1 MFKRKPKKKNIYIS
15 GKSATTIYVLVFI
28 CFILYSASL
37 IFPYLIV
44 VSNSF
49 KNLSEY
55 SQSIFSLPKQLF
67 ISGDIFKNYRE
78 VFVEYDVFQMF
89 LNTIVLTA
97 CGTVVGVLFPSTVA
111 FILAKYDF
119 RFNKT
124 IYTIAIIFMMVPG
137 VGTLTAT
144 VKLFNELNLMDT
156 YFGVLCLY
164 ASPFGA
170 YFFILFAYY
179 KGLSSTYMEAAYIDG
194 ANDFYIFFKIIL
206 PMSKAGLSTI
216 AILVGLNTWNDYFT
230 PYMYMPNVKTLSTGL
245 EELSSN
251 TFGGGMLKLYAA
263 MVCMTVPVLIVF
275 FIGGKNMLENVA
287 AGGIKE

>member
-1 MFKRKPKKKNIYIS
+1 MLKRKTRSKNIYIS
-15 GKSATTIYVLVFI
+15 GKRTTTIYAIVFTFFVLYAF
-28 CFILYSASL
+28 SL
-37 IFPYLIV
+37 IFPYFIV
-44 VSNSF
+44 VGNSF
-49 KNLSEY
+49 KSLAEY
-55 SQSIFSLPKQLF
+55 SESIFSFPKDL
-67 ISGDIFKNYRE
+67 IVSGDIFKNYRD
-78 VFVEYDVFQMF
+78 VFVEYDIFQMF
-89 LNTIVLTA
+89 VNTIILTIG
-97 CGTVVGVLFPSTVA
+97 GTILGVLFPTTVS
-111 FILAKYDF
+111 FILAKYQF
-119 RFNKT
+119 KFNSA

-144 VKLFNELNLMDT
+144 VKLFYELNLMDT
-156 YFGVLCLY
+156 YFGVFCLY
-164 ASPFGA
+164 ASPFGS
-170 YFFILFAYY
+170 YFFILYAYY

-251 TFGGGMLKLYAA
+251 IFGGGILKLFAA